1 MRVTQTLES
10 GLVIRQDF
18 RNAARFVFFDTGCQ
32 EYRYATCG
40 GTMFVVRFC
49 SSHYAITCKHVLQDF
64 DWRQLVVTNE
74 KSGTKIAGLKAVYY
88 PSLPREAAVESDILD
103 VAVIQFSDDI
113 GSDFFNDRA
122 YVLDSQTIATSR
134 PRDVLHVAG
143 TLKSPSVITEDKI
156 APIYCLL
163 ELSDNTSAS
172 NDPTLRSAFGKY
184 ENPEFSDVVGLSG
197 SPVFNVTREALCG
210 MVVRGGISNDQCTLR
225 YVDIFDIMQLLGAI
239 QKELSETHY
248 KKTILKLD

>member
-1 MRVTQTLES
+1 M
-10 GLVIRQDF
+10 
-18 RNAARFVFFDTGCQ
+18 
-32 EYRYATCG
+32 
-40 GTMFVVRFC
+40 
-49 SSHYAITCKHVLQDF
+49 
-64 DWRQLVVTNE
+64 
-74 KSGTKIAGLKAVYY
+74 
-88 PSLPREAAVESDILD
+88 
-103 VAVIQFSDDI
+103 
-113 GSDFFNDRA
+113 
-122 YVLDSQTIATSR
+122 LDSQTIATSR
-134 PRDVLHVAG
+134 PGDVLHVAG

-210 MVVRGGISNDQCTLR
+210 MVVRGGISNDQFTLR

-248 KKTILKLD
+248 KKTILKLDKRFK